1 MERHSIEELK
11 LRVEY
16 WLCWT
21 WWEIG
26 GWVLINQ
33 RNQWKWKK
41 NMWHLN
47 AAVGEQLS
55 NDFYEGI
62 DINKSIDDE
71 N

>member
-1 MERHSIEELK
+1 
-11 LRVEY
+11 
-16 WLCWT
+16 
-21 WWEIG
+21 
-26 GWVLINQ
+26 
-33 RNQWKWKK
+33 
-41 NMWHLN
+41 MWHLN